1 MAEFA
6 YLRIGDPVMNANAR
20 FLFMDVIA
28 LKVGILTHI
37 LCDQYTVTYQAA
49 SLVTVFDLISLTQ
62 PHGNTISPFWHII
75 PQPVP
80 KPTHN
85 TDDRISVL
93 NSLLTHFHPIV

>member
-1 MAEFA
+1 MAEVA
-6 YLRIGDPVMNANAR
+6 YLRIGDPVMYANAR
-20 FLFMDVIA
+20 VLFMDVIA
-28 LKVGILTHI
+28 LKVSILSHI
-37 LCDQYTVTYQAA
+37 LCDQYTVTYEAA

-62 PHGNTISPFWHII
+62 PHAHTISLFWHII

-85 TDDRISVL
+85 KDDRIRVL